1 MKRIGIITVIV
12 LALCILAFIISE
24 FSGKQE
30 TSDVQDEVLT
40 SELSDRQET
49 SNLQDDVLTSPIK
62 SYDEFSDVCSEEI
75 LSQSDNIKAAV
86 DLKMTFEQKE
96 FKELFSALVYGFV
109 NEMPTS
115 KLYNENGCYLSISS
129 ATFFDVAS
137 NQTSDVIQCFI
148 FKKDLEE
155 AGTIRFLS
163 DKIETMSVSVNDS
176 KNGGTSIILEKLA
189 KDKDKKY
196 VLLTNGTD
204 TKLLDNENNIV
215 NAGSSRHK
223 LEIDGDCYSILEQ
236 KGLSISYS
244 DIIDKENLI
253 WIEF

>member
-1 MKRIGIITVIV
+1 MRKIGIIIVIV
-12 LALCILAFIISE
+12 LAMCIIAFIILK
-24 FSGKQE
+24 FSGK
-30 TSDVQDEVLT
+30 
-40 SELSDRQET
+40 QET

-62 SYDEFSDVCSEEI
+62 LKSYDEFSDVCSEEI
-75 LSQSDNIKAAV
+75 ISQSDNIKAAG
-86 DLKMTFEQKE
+86 DLKMTFDQKE

-148 FKKDLEE
+148 FTKDLEE
-155 AGTIRFLS
+155 AGAIRFLS

-176 KNGGTSIILEKLA
+176 ENGGSSVILEALA
-189 KDKDKKY
+189 KEKDKKY
-196 VLLTNGTD
+196 VLLTNGMEI
-204 TKLLDNENNIV
+204 KLLDNENNIV

-223 LEIDGDCYSILEQ
+223 LEIEGDCYSILEQ
-236 KGLSISYS
+236 KGLSVSYN
-244 DIIDKENLI
+244 DIIDEENLI
-253 WIEF
+253 WIEFEKFN